1 MSDLFTKKT
10 YRKLYKLYKH
20 IKGIKMKKLLTS
32 IIILVMPSYIFAL
45 AGFGIQFGQ
54 DFSKLDGKIEYEN
67 QGTLTEVK
75 VESIEMSAF
84 PVGLGG
90 YAFVD
95 LFGFALEA
103 EGDFAIGEYQFDFI
117 SPTGLPNLEDVPF
130 GWLRAS
136 YALTLKKNL
145 MDVSIPILAK
155 AAINAGIGVNG
166 HTSTPRA
173 SIGMV
178 QELFEG
184 QDLATLDPE
193 SNKLEAKLI
202 DYLKDNTID
211 ASGLHVQA
219 GLRFKVLVLDTHF
232 NLRYTIAENVYDG
245 SKGFAQAMFKVG
257 MAF

>member
-90 YAFVD
+90 
-95 LFGFALEA
+95 
-103 EGDFAIGEYQFDFI
+103 
-117 SPTGLPNLEDVPF
+117 
-130 GWLRAS
+130 
-136 YALTLKKNL
+136 
-145 MDVSIPILAK
+145 
-155 AAINAGIGVNG
+155 
-166 HTSTPRA
+166 
-173 SIGMV
+173 
-178 QELFEG
+178 
-184 QDLATLDPE
+184 
-193 SNKLEAKLI
+193 
-202 DYLKDNTID
+202 
-211 ASGLHVQA
+211 
-219 GLRFKVLVLDTHF
+219 
-232 NLRYTIAENVYDG
+232 
-245 SKGFAQAMFKVG
+245 
-257 MAF
+257 

>member
-1 MSDLFTKKT
+1 
-10 YRKLYKLYKH
+10 
-20 IKGIKMKKLLTS
+20 MKKLLTS

-145 MDVSIPILAK
+145 M
-155 AAINAGIGVNG
+155 
-166 HTSTPRA
+166 
-173 SIGMV
+173 
-178 QELFEG
+178 EG
-184 QDLATLDPE
+184 KY
-193 SNKLEAKLI
+193 S
-202 DYLKDNTID
+202 
-211 ASGLHVQA
+211 S
-219 GLRFKVLVLDTHF
+219 
-232 NLRYTIAENVYDG
+232 
-245 SKGFAQAMFKVG
+245 
-257 MAF
+257 

>member
-95 LFGFALEA
+95 LFGFALETNKELENA
-103 EGDFAIGEYQFDFI
+103 KKKLKEKKLDAIILNSLNDEGAGFGFNTNKITFIDDNLYIKEYPLM
-117 SPTGLPNLEDVPF
+117 S
-130 GWLRAS
+130 
-136 YALTLKKNL
+136 KKE
-145 MDVSIPILAK
+145 VSKIIVK
-155 AAINAGIGVNG
+155 
-166 HTSTPRA
+166 
-173 SIGMV
+173 
-178 QELFEG
+178 Q
-184 QDLATLDPE
+184 AT
-193 SNKLEAKLI
+193 NMFF
-202 DYLKDNTID
+202 N
-211 ASGLHVQA
+211 
-219 GLRFKVLVLDTHF
+219 RFHIKKKIT
-232 NLRYTIAENVYDG
+232 
-245 SKGFAQAMFKVG
+245 K
-257 MAF
+257 